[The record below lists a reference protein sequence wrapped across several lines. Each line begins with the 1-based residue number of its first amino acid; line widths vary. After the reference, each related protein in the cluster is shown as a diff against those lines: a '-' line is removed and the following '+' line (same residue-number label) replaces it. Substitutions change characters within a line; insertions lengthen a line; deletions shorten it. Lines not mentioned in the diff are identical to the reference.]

1 MKRLLFIALGIICY
15 HVVTFAQEV
24 KVEVRGI
31 RSAKGAIMV
40 MAQQD
45 SESKPVYAMA
55 TAVKDTVTVVLKD
68 VPWEKFLIS
77 LFHDE
82 NGNWELD
89 MNEQGIPVEG
99 YAREKCKKEADE
111 IAKEFLELMD
121 KDAEAFEPLSRAYG
135 LPKSTPEEIAE
146 VIAPQFAETDLD
158 TVTAIVKRYYD
169 QDTWKSNLIFEV
181 FAAKGSRIALSDAG
195 VGATLLKSAMQGASL
210 NVYINTKS
218 MKDRKR
224 AEELNQLADSLREEY
239 EAKADRIF
247 AEVSSRIR

>member
-24 KVEVRGI
+24 KVEVRDI
-31 RSAKGAIMV
+31 RRAKAAIMV

-45 SESKPVYAMA
+45 SDSKTVYAMA

-99 YAREKCKKEADE
+99 YAREKCKKEAD
-111 IAKEFLELMD
+111 AS
-121 KDAEAFEPLSRAYG
+121 A
-135 LPKSTPEEIAE
+135 
-146 VIAPQFAETDLD
+146 
-158 TVTAIVKRYYD
+158 TVKMKMYYPVND
-169 QDTWKSNLIFEV
+169 
-181 FAAKGSRIALSDAG
+181 
-195 VGATLLKSAMQGASL
+195 
-210 NVYINTKS
+210 
-218 MKDRKR
+218 
-224 AEELNQLADSLREEY
+224 
-239 EAKADRIF
+239 
-247 AEVSSRIR
+247 

>member
-1 MKRLLFIALGIICY
+1 MEDSNRNFKLQTCEDFIEVLASKAAVPAALTGAIGIALGNMVGSLTVGKKTYADVEDEII
-15 HVVTFAQEV
+15 E
-24 KVEVRGI
+24 
-31 RSAKGAIMV
+31 
-40 MAQQD
+40 
-45 SESKPVYAMA
+45 
-55 TAVKDTVTVVLKD
+55 
-68 VPWEKFLIS
+68 
-77 LFHDE
+77 
-82 NGNWELD
+82 
-89 MNEQGIPVEG
+89 
-99 YAREKCKKEADE
+99 CKKEADE

-146 VIAPQFAETDLD
+146 KEEIMENALNVACGVPIEIMKTCARGIDL
-158 TVTAIVKRYYD
+158 V
-169 QDTWKSNLIFEV
+169 EV

>member
-1 MKRLLFIALGIICY
+1 MGKKTYADVEDEII
-15 HVVTFAQEV
+15 E
-24 KVEVRGI
+24 
-31 RSAKGAIMV
+31 
-40 MAQQD
+40 
-45 SESKPVYAMA
+45 
-55 TAVKDTVTVVLKD
+55 
-68 VPWEKFLIS
+68 
-77 LFHDE
+77 
-82 NGNWELD
+82 
-89 MNEQGIPVEG
+89 
-99 YAREKCKKEADE
+99 CKKEADE
-111 IAKEFLELMD
+111 IAKDSLELMD
-121 KDAEAFEPLSRAYG
+121 KDTEAFEPLSRAYG

-146 VIAPQFAETDLD
+146 KEEIMENALNVACGVPIEIMETCARGIDL
-158 TVTAIVKRYYD
+158 V
-169 QDTWKSNLIFEV
+169 EV

>member
-1 MKRLLFIALGIICY
+1 MEDSNRNFKLQTCEDFIEVLASKAAVPGGGGAAALTGAIGIALGNMVGSLTVGKKTYADVEDEIIECKKE
-15 HVVTFAQEV
+15 A
-24 KVEVRGI
+24 
-31 RSAKGAIMV
+31 
-40 MAQQD
+40 
-45 SESKPVYAMA
+45 
-55 TAVKDTVTVVLKD
+55 
-68 VPWEKFLIS
+68 
-77 LFHDE
+77 
-82 NGNWELD
+82 
-89 MNEQGIPVEG
+89 IPVEG

-146 VIAPQFAETDLD
+146 KEEIMENALNVACGVPIEIMKTCARGIDL
-158 TVTAIVKRYYD
+158 V
-169 QDTWKSNLIFEV
+169 EV

-247 AEVSSRIR
+247 AKVSSRIR

>member
-1 MKRLLFIALGIICY
+1 MEDSNRNFKLQTCEDFIEVLASKAAVPGGGGAAALTGAIGIALG
-15 HVVTFAQEV
+15 
-24 KVEVRGI
+24 
-31 RSAKGAIMV
+31 
-40 MAQQD
+40 
-45 SESKPVYAMA
+45 
-55 TAVKDTVTVVLKD
+55 
-68 VPWEKFLIS
+68 
-77 LFHDE
+77 
-82 NGNWELD
+82 
-89 MNEQGIPVEG
+89 
-99 YAREKCKKEADE
+99 KKEADE

-146 VIAPQFAETDLD
+146 KEEIMENALNVACGVPIEIMKTCARGIDL
-158 TVTAIVKRYYD
+158 V
-169 QDTWKSNLIFEV
+169 EV

>member
-1 MKRLLFIALGIICY
+1 MEDSNRNFKLQTCEDFIEVLASKAAVPGGGGAAALTGAIGIALGNMVGSLTVGKKTY
-15 HVVTFAQEV
+15 AD
-24 KVEVRGI
+24 VE
-31 RSAKGAIMV
+31 
-40 MAQQD
+40 
-45 SESKPVYAMA
+45 
-55 TAVKDTVTVVLKD
+55 
-68 VPWEKFLIS
+68 
-77 LFHDE
+77 
-82 NGNWELD
+82 
-89 MNEQGIPVEG
+89 
-99 YAREKCKKEADE
+99 DE

-146 VIAPQFAETDLD
+146 KEEIMENALNVACGVPIEIMKTCARGIDL
-158 TVTAIVKRYYD
+158 V
-169 QDTWKSNLIFEV
+169 EV